1 MPDLQLAIL
10 QQDRRCSSAIP
21 GIGKKLAERVIFEL
35 KEKVAAAG
43 SAALAGVSGPV
54 GGETEVVGAL
64 QALGYSAS
72 EAREASA
79 PLDPAIGGTLEDR
92 VKAALRTL
100 LRECVRAPGHPGALL
115 GALPA
120 SRLPCG
126 RSCASDPG
134 SVTVPARSPAA
145 CR

>member
-1 MPDLQLAIL
+1 M
-10 QQDRRCSSAIP
+10 AIP

-43 SAALAGVSGPV
+43 TAALAVGGPV

-72 EAREASA
+72 EAREASRA
-79 PLDPAIGGTLEDR
+79 ALLDPAIGGTLEDR

-100 LRECVRAPGHPGALL
+100 LRE
-115 GALPA
+115 
-120 SRLPCG
+120 
-126 RSCASDPG
+126 
-134 SVTVPARSPAA
+134 
-145 CR
+145 